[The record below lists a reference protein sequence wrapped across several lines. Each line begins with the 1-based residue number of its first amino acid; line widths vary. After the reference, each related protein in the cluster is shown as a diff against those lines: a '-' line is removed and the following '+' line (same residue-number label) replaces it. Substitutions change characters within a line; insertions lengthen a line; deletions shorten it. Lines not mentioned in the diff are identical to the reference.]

1 MISATSRKEPY
12 PQEVFMSKRKP
23 PRLTEKREANVT
35 TSYVKALARR
45 EEWQAKSSKPVR
57 IYRLEVPDRDHIFV
71 VALDRIQA
79 AGFAAIVLELV
90 SEPTEQPDELIAMKQ
105 YRDELDRI
113 ISERERLMDS
123 PE

>member
-1 MISATSRKEPY
+1 
-12 PQEVFMSKRKP
+12 MSKRKP
-23 PRLTEKREANVT
+23 PRLSEKREANVT
-35 TSYVKALARR
+35 TSYVQALKRR

-90 SEPTEQPDELIAMKQ
+90 SEPKEQPDELIAMKQ
-105 YRDELDRI
+105 YRDELDRVI
-113 ISERERLMDS
+113 AERERLMDS
-123 PE
+123 PD

>member
-1 MISATSRKEPY
+1 MTRK
-12 PQEVFMSKRKP
+12 KP
-23 PRLTEKREANVT
+23 PKLSEKREANVT
-35 TSYVKALARR
+35 TSYVQALKRR

-57 IYRLEVPDRDHIFV
+57 IYRIEVPDRDHVFV

-90 SEPTEQPDELIAMKQ
+90 SEPKEQPDELIAMKQ
-105 YRDELDRI
+105 YRDELDRVI
-113 ISERERLMDS
+113 AERERLMDS